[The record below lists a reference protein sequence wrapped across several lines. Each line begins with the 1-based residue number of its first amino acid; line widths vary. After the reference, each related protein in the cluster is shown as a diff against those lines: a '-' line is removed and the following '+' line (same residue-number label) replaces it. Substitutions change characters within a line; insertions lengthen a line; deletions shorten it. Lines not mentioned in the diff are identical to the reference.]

1 MWKQGVAVHG
11 EARPEFG
18 ADEINKRREDVECG
32 HVGAD
37 AVWGKCGRVVDEKW
51 DSDGWLEIRH
61 LVPQTTLT
69 QHVTMIATENDYGV
83 VIQTAVLEGLQQLAN
98 AVINVRDR
106 TIVGPTSTL
115 DLIRSE
121 FFVPEIADFQEPLG
135 VRVLLFLGD
144 DDFGKLNLNILIQVP
159 VLLLNRV
166 WVMWVSERDSQGE
179 RSSFSWELADM
190 IIEELLGSNN
200 VSTEFTSARIR
211 LTCT

>member
-1 MWKQGVAVHG
+1 
-11 EARPEFG
+11 
-18 ADEINKRREDVECG
+18 
-32 HVGAD
+32 
-37 AVWGKCGRVVDEKW
+37 
-51 DSDGWLEIRH
+51 
-61 LVPQTTLT
+61 
-69 QHVTMIATENDYGV
+69 MIATENDDGV

-121 FFVPEIADFQEPLG
+121 FLVPEIADFQEPLG

-166 WVMWVSERDSQGE
+166 WVMWVSKRDSQGE

-200 VSTEFTSARIR
+200 VSTDLTPVRIR